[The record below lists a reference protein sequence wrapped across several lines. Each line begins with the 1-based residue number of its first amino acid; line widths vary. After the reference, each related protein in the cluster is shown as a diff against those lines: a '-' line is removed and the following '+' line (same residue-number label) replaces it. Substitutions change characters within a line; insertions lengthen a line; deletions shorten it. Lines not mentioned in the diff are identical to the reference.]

1 MRLKELFAARNMT
14 PAADP
19 SEDGNR
25 ERRITMEENRE
36 MLELLQRIEESN
48 RKQLLYTR
56 IQCVAALVAVACF
69 GGVYF
74 LIRDFLPQI
83 SAIIS
88 QIPGVVAQMEVVLGN
103 LEVVT
108 TELAAVDFEG
118 MIQGVNTLV
127 ATGQTGLEE
136 TVAKLNAIDFDAL
149 NKAIH
154 TLTEVIDPLAK
165 FFKVFG

>member
-1 MRLKELFAARNMT
+1 
-14 PAADP
+14 
-19 SEDGNR
+19 
-25 ERRITMEENRE
+25 MEEKNE
-36 MLELLQRIEESN
+36 MLELMKKIEESS

-56 IQCVAALVAVACF
+56 IQCIAAVLAVACF
-69 GGVYF
+69 AGIYF
-74 LIRDFLPQI
+74 LIKDFLPQI
-83 SAIIS
+83 SAIIT
-88 QIPGVVAQMEVVLGN
+88 QIPGVVGQMEVVLGN

-136 TVAKLNAIDFDAL
+136 TVTRLNNIDFEAL
-149 NKAIH
+149 NKAISN
-154 TLTEVIDPLAK
+154 LSQVVEPLAK